1 MSQQRPGRG
10 ARLQVSMLAARTHL
24 AGLALAA
31 SLLAAC
37 DDPGYAVWIEYDY
50 GSLSVSAWD
59 AQLPN
64 CRTWY
69 PPPPSAV
76 GTDADPEQLEC
87 LEPIDEVLLQLPGI
101 PEPFHHP
108 PEHEPSRI
116 VWSPLE
122 VGDTIV
128 VTVRGRYGDLEIP
141 LRLPEPLP
149 ELPGIVKIDA
159 EKTSVTWSAPPA
171 TLVCVYVDL
180 PASTAWSC
188 GADVGWVEIPPVVD
202 PDTIYI
208 KRLWSQPS
216 DPDVSLWE
224 RQEVNLRPDL
234 G

>member
-1 MSQQRPGRG
+1 
-10 ARLQVSMLAARTHL
+10 MLAARTHL

-37 DDPGYAVWIEYDY
+37 DDGDYAVWIEYDY

-59 AQLPN
+59 AELPQ
-64 CRTWY
+64 CRAWY

-76 GTDADPEQLEC
+76 GADADPERLAC
-87 LEPIDEVLLQLPGI
+87 LEAIDELLVQLPDWAA
-101 PEPFHHP
+101 PLRYAPD
-108 PEHEPSRI
+108 HEPGLL

-122 VGDTIV
+122 VGATVV
-128 VTVRGRYGDLEIP
+128 VTIRGRYGTAEIP
-141 LRLPEPLP
+141 LRIPEPLP
-149 ELPGIVKIDA
+149 ALTGIVKVDA
-159 EKTSVTWSAPPA
+159 DKTSVTWSAPAA
-171 TLVCVYVDL
+171 TLACVYVDA
-180 PASTAWSC
+180 PTTTAWRC